1 MTSDNARYLT
11 YAVTAVVLA
20 IIMAFRWRRMRRSS
34 PLKLERLWII
44 PALYST
50 FAAAMFW
57 FLPPHGWQWSWAA
70 GALLLGGG
78 VGWLRGKAMRIEIDP
93 VTHDLNQRQ
102 SPAALLIIVGLV
114 LLRFAARSVFG
125 MDGDINHVSHGLVDA
140 FIAFAVGLLS
150 LQRLE
155 MYLRAK
161 RLLGEARASRDTVA
175 AE

>member
-1 MTSDNARYLT
+1 MSDDGARALT
-11 YAVTAVVLA
+11 YGITGIVMVIVL
-20 IIMAFRWRRMRRSS
+20 AFRWRRMKRST

-44 PALYST
+44 PVLYSA
-50 FAAAMFW
+50 FAATVFW
-57 FLPPHGWQWSWAA
+57 LLPPHGWQWAWAA
-70 GALLLGGG
+70 GALILGGG

-114 LLRFAARSVFG
+114 VVRIITRSAFG
-125 MDGDINHVSHGLVDA
+125 MDVDPAHVSHGLIGA

-155 MYLRAK
+155 MYLRAR
-161 RLLGEARASRDTVA
+161 RLLVAARASRLAA

>member
-1 MTSDNARYLT
+1 MSDDGARALT
-11 YAVTAVVLA
+11 YGITGIAMVIV
-20 IIMAFRWRRMRRSS
+20 MAFRWRRMKRST

-44 PALYST
+44 PALYSA

-57 FLPPHGWQWSWAA
+57 FLPPHGWQWSWSA
-70 GALLLGGG
+70 GALLLGGA

-102 SPAALLIIVGLV
+102 SPAALLIIAGLV
-114 LLRFAARSVFG
+114 VIRIFARSAFG
-125 MDGDINHVSHGLVDA
+125 MDIDPTHVSHGLVGA

-155 MYLRAK
+155 MYLRAR
-161 RLLGEARASRDTVA
+161 RLLEEAQASRGMA
-175 AE
+175 AAQ